1 MLNTGLVA
9 AAAFGYLFLLFAIAY
24 YGRQRA
30 RGKSIIANPHIY
42 ALSLATYCTAW
53 TFFGSVGKAAT
64 SGVTFL
70 TYLGPTIIA
79 FSWWF
84 GLRKLLR
91 ICKENNLT
99 TMSDFLTLR
108 YGKGAFLGALA
119 TVGVFLAITPYIG
132 LQLKS
137 ISDTFNV
144 LVHKEIIPPLDIP
157 IYQDTAF
164 YVALLLAMFGILFG
178 ARHLDP
184 TERHEGLVGVVV
196 FESLIELLAFFSL
209 GILDVRSLFG
219 LGRNLV
225 AYPADPRISTAS
237 PGKHRASQQLWPSQ
251 VLTLLAMG
259 AIHFLPRMFH
269 MAVVENTD
277 ERHILTAVWLFPLY
291 CC

>member
-1 MLNTGLVA
+1 MLSTGLVA
-9 AAAFGYLFLLFAIAY
+9 VAAFGYLFLLFAIAY
-24 YGRQRA
+24 YGDWQRA
-30 RGKSIIANPHIY
+30 RGKSIIANPYIY

-70 TYLGPTIIA
+70 TIYLGPTIIA

-119 TVGVFLAITPYIG
+119 TVGVLLAITPYIG

-144 LVHKEIIPPLDIP
+144 LVHKEVTPPLAIP

-184 TERHEGLVGVVV
+184 TERHEGLVASSGV
-196 FESLIELLAFFSL
+196 
-209 GILDVRSLFG
+209 
-219 LGRNLV
+219 
-225 AYPADPRISTAS
+225 
-237 PGKHRASQQLWPSQ
+237 
-251 VLTLLAMG
+251 
-259 AIHFLPRMFH
+259 
-269 MAVVENTD
+269 
-277 ERHILTAVWLFPLY
+277 
-291 CC
+291 

>member
-24 YGRQRA
+24 YGDRQRA
-30 RGKSIIANPHIY
+30 RGKSIIANPYIY

-70 TYLGPTIIA
+70 TIYLGPSIIA

-119 TVGVFLAITPYIG
+119 TVGVLLAITP
-132 LQLKS
+132 
-137 ISDTFNV
+137 
-144 LVHKEIIPPLDIP
+144 
-157 IYQDTAF
+157 
-164 YVALLLAMFGILFG
+164 
-178 ARHLDP
+178 
-184 TERHEGLVGVVV
+184 
-196 FESLIELLAFFSL
+196 
-209 GILDVRSLFG
+209 
-219 LGRNLV
+219 
-225 AYPADPRISTAS
+225 
-237 PGKHRASQQLWPSQ
+237 
-251 VLTLLAMG
+251 
-259 AIHFLPRMFH
+259 
-269 MAVVENTD
+269 
-277 ERHILTAVWLFPLY
+277 
-291 CC
+291 